1 MKNAPWHAHYPKE
14 VPQQID
20 SAEYESLAELLNDGF
35 KKFGNYPAFENM
47 GKVMTFNELKIDSDS
62 FAAYLIHDL
71 GLNRGDKVA
80 IQMPNLLQYP
90 VVLF

>member
-47 GKVMTFNELKIDSDS
+47 GKVMTFN
-62 FAAYLIHDL
+62 
-71 GLNRGDKVA
+71 
-80 IQMPNLLQYP
+80 
-90 VVLF
+90 